1 MQVKNLTQYTFSKN
15 YKQLEDNYHAQ
26 RQKEL
31 ETTFQAPE
39 YWQIL
44 QRAEESKKNTGR
56 ILKLKSCNEEIPV
69 SLKIESKKPGLINV
83 LTTYSF
89 YDGLNKA
96 GYVKIGEYSN
106 GAYIAFVKK
115 EMPKVYGG
123 IEKLALKIAVANCL
137 KRNLKKFEITGD
149 AIDNSHAIH
158 YLAGMRFNKID
169 NQYRA
174 ENVKRLYGTDD
185 VNKVIKSIIQ
195 NTPNKGRY
203 YTSILG
209 CVKMYMK
216 KNVIKNIIEYLKQH
230 PVLF

>member
-96 GYVKIGEYSN
+96 G
-106 GAYIAFVKK
+106 
-115 EMPKVYGG
+115 
-123 IEKLALKIAVANCL
+123 
-137 KRNLKKFEITGD
+137 
-149 AIDNSHAIH
+149 
-158 YLAGMRFNKID
+158 
-169 NQYRA
+169 
-174 ENVKRLYGTDD
+174 
-185 VNKVIKSIIQ
+185 
-195 NTPNKGRY
+195 
-203 YTSILG
+203 
-209 CVKMYMK
+209 
-216 KNVIKNIIEYLKQH
+216 
-230 PVLF
+230 